1 MAEQSTGSMSAGS
14 YAYEEAGMAQE
25 KILVIEDDRDVS
37 QFVSAALARQNF
49 SPLVAYDGNA
59 GLLEA
64 RRLLPSLVLLDL
76 MLPIM
81 DGWEVCRRL
90 QADEKTRRIPIIMV
104 TAKGEEEDRVAG
116 LNAGADDYVVK
127 PFSTHEL
134 VARIRALFRRM
145 TSQGFPVIRIGDLE
159 IDPGRHLVCIAGQPV
174 HLTVTEFSIL
184 QRLAG
189 EPERVFTRDQ
199 LLTFLWG
206 EDCYVQE
213 HSLDV
218 HIHAIRKKIEA
229 DPANPSY
236 VQTVRGIGYRF
247 RALISRP

>member
-1 MAEQSTGSMSAGS
+1 
-14 YAYEEAGMAQE
+14 MAQE
-25 KILVIEDDRDVS
+25 TILVIEDDRDVS

-49 SPLVAYDGNA
+49 SPLVVYDGNA

-64 RRLLPSLVLLDL
+64 RRLVPSLILLDL
-76 MLPIM
+76 MLPTM

-90 QADEKTRRIPIIMV
+90 RADEKTRFIPIIMV
-104 TAKGEEEDRVAG
+104 SAKGEEEDRVAG

-127 PFSTHEL
+127 PFSTREL
-134 VARIRALFRRM
+134 IARMRAVFRRM
-145 TSQGFPVIRIGDLE
+145 ASQASSVMRVGEME
-159 IDPGRHLVCIAGQPV
+159 IDPDRHLVCIEGKPV
-174 HLTVTEFSIL
+174 HLTVTEFAIL
-184 QRLAG
+184 QRLAQ
-189 EPERVFTRDQ
+189 EPERVFTRDH

-229 DPANPSY
+229 DPTNPSY
-236 VQTVRGIGYRF
+236 VQTVRGIGYR
-247 RALISRP
+247 LKTPTSLPSRR

>member
-1 MAEQSTGSMSAGS
+1 
-14 YAYEEAGMAQE
+14 MAQE
-25 KILVIEDDRDVS
+25 TILVIEDDRDVS
-37 QFVSAALARQNF
+37 QFVSTALARQNF
-49 SPLVAYDGNA
+49 SPLVVYDGNA

-64 RRLLPSLVLLDL
+64 RRLLPSLILLDL
-76 MLPIM
+76 MLPTM

-90 QADEKTRRIPIIMV
+90 RADEKTRRIPIIMV
-104 TAKGEEEDRVAG
+104 SAKGEEEDRVAG

-127 PFSTHEL
+127 PFSTREL
-134 VARIRALFRRM
+134 IARMRAVFRRM
-145 TSQGFPVIRIGDLE
+145 ASQASPVTRVGEME
-159 IDPGRHLVCIAGQPV
+159 IDPDRHLVCIGGRPV
-174 HLTVTEFSIL
+174 HLTVTEFAIL
-184 QRLAG
+184 QRLAQ
-189 EPERVFTRDQ
+189 EPERVFTRDH

-236 VQTVRGIGYRF
+236 VQTVRGIGYR
-247 RALISRP
+247 LKTPTSLP

>member
-1 MAEQSTGSMSAGS
+1 MET
-14 YAYEEAGMAQE
+14 
-25 KILVIEDDRDVS
+25 ILVIEDDCHIADLLS
-37 QFVSAALARQNF
+37 MALASQQF
-49 SPLVAYDGNA
+49 TPIVAMDGGT
-59 GLLEA
+59 GLSEA
-64 RRLLPSLVLLDL
+64 RRLLPSLILLDL

-90 QADEKTRRIPIIMV
+90 RADEKTRRIPIIMV
-104 TAKGEEEDRVAG
+104 SAKGEEEDRVAG

-127 PFSTHEL
+127 PFSTREL
-134 VARIRALFRRM
+134 IARMRAVFRRLANQD
-145 TSQGFPVIRIGDLE
+145 SPVMRVGEME
-159 IDPGRHLVCIAGQPV
+159 IDPDRHLVCIEGRPV
-174 HLTVTEFSIL
+174 HLTVTEFAIL
-184 QRLAG
+184 QRLAQ
-189 EPERVFTRDQ
+189 EPERVFTRDH

-236 VQTVRGIGYRF
+236 VQTVRGIGYR
-247 RALISRP
+247 LKTPTSRP